1 MSSPA
6 VQVRRAL
13 RPSAPAL
20 AKARLRVVPLRR
32 ARAPRMPFVAL
43 VTLLLV
49 GGVVGLL
56 MFNTSMQQASF
67 AATALDEQATALN
80 ERQQTLEMELEQMR
94 DPQRVARAAQ
104 DLGMVVPGNA
114 GYIQPDGSI
123 RGKATPA
130 DGTLPLRLAPRP
142 AVRPKVLDPAPV
154 VAEGSSLDRASE
166 KSQRDD
172 RGTASQRGNDGPN
185 G

>member
-13 RPSAPAL
+13 RPAAPVV
-20 AKARLRVVPLRR
+20 AKARLRIVPLRR

-43 VTLLLV
+43 VSLLLV

-67 AATALDEQATALN
+67 AATSLQAQAQALHEREQSLA
-80 ERQQTLEMELEQMR
+80 MELEQMR

-104 DLGMVVPGNA
+104 RMGMVVPKDA
-114 GYIQPDGSI
+114 AYIKPDGSVS
-123 RGKATPA
+123 GKATPA
-130 DGTLPLRLAPRP
+130 NGKDTLNLEPRP
-142 AVRPKVLDPAPV
+142 AVRPKILDPAPV
-154 VAEGSSLDRASE
+154 VIKKPASADR
-166 KSQRDD
+166 D
-172 RGTASQRGNDGPN
+172 TASQPGNQRAN

>member
-13 RPSAPAL
+13 RPAAPAV

-32 ARAPRMPFVAL
+32 TRAPKVPFVAL

-67 AATALDEQATALN
+67 AATALEQQSEALHA
-80 ERQQTLEMELEQMR
+80 RQQTLQMELEQLR
-94 DPQRVARAAQ
+94 DPQRVAASAQ
-104 DLGMVVPGNA
+104 RLGMVVPA
-114 GYIQPDGSI
+114 DAAYIQPDGSI
-123 RGKATPA
+123 RGTATPA
-130 DGTLPLRLAPRP
+130 TGALALRLQPRP

-154 VAEGSSLDRASE
+154 VARNA
-166 KSQRDD
+166 QRP
-172 RGTASQRGNDGPN
+172 ASQRGEDAADR
-185 G
+185 

>member
-13 RPSAPAL
+13 RPGAPVV
-20 AKARLRVVPLRR
+20 AKARLRIVPLRR

-43 VTLLLV
+43 VSLLLV

-67 AATALDEQATALN
+67 AASSLEAQATALH
-80 ERQQTLEMELEQMR
+80 EREQSLEMELEQMR

-104 DLGMVVPGNA
+104 KMGMVVPSDA
-114 GYIQPDGSI
+114 AYIQPDGTVS
-123 RGKATPA
+123 GKATPA
-130 DGTLPLRLAPRP
+130 SGELKLRLEPLP

-154 VAEGSSLDRASE
+154 VAEKPTRA
-166 KSQRDD
+166 QRDS
-172 RGTASQRGNDGPN
+172 ASQPRNQSSN